1 MNRREFLSAAASLPV
16 MAKTPQRRTAGRQR
30 PADEIGWMTATDLA
44 RAIRTRAVSAVEVM
58 EACLARIKRVN
69 PAVNAICT
77 LVDEDRSCGR
87 RGTPTRNCKKSARVG
102 PLHGF
107 PHAVKD
113 LVPTA
118 GIRTTYGSRIYQ
130 DNIPAEDALIV
141 ERIKAAGRDHHRQDQ
156 HPGVRRRIADL
167 QCGLR
172 GDAESVRS
180 RPERAAAAPAA
191 APWRSPAG

>member
-1 MNRREFLSAAASLPV
+1 MNRREFLSVAASLPV

-44 RAIRTRAVSAVEVM
+44 RALRTGAVSAVEVM

-77 LVDEDRSCGR
+77 LVDEDALLRQAR
-87 RGTPTRNCKKSARVG
+87 DADARLKKSARVG

-130 DNIPAEDALIV
+130 DNIPTEDLLIV
-141 ERIKAAGRDHHRQDQ
+141 ERIKAAGAIII
-156 HPGVRRRIADL
+156 GKTNT
-167 QCGLR
+167 
-172 GDAESVRS
+172 
-180 RPERAAAAPAA
+180 PEFGAGSQTFNAVFGATRNRAI
-191 APWRSPAG
+191 